1 VARRVAQAQRL
12 LADGAGLADAAAGA
26 GFADQSHFTRHFKA
40 HLGLTPGRYLSL
52 QRAA

>member
-1 VARRVAQAQRL
+1 MARAQRL
-12 LADGAGLADAAAGA
+12 LATGASLAEAAAGT